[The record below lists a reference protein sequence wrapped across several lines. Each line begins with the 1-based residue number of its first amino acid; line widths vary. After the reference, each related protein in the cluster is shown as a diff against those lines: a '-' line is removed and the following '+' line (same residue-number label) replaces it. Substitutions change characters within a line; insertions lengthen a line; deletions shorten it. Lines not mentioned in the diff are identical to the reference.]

1 MLRVSKVT
9 RVELSPEAGQRKRHR
24 RRCTYQNFV
33 CASKVLRGPR
43 SSYPDTGHV
52 HLACPYVQDGG
63 SINDPFIWCFLHRER
78 DQKTTLEP
86 RTTEHAYH
94 HKLHA
99 RGLMVAISA
108 EHAFHRN
115 GVFAA
120 ATGIPARCMHAR
132 PFSYPVRRQRI
143 EDHAS
148 LDGHAAGT
156 SHTCLFGA
164 RPAGI
169 AATHTHTHAER
180 DKLTPGEQRS
190 ALRLSV
196 QRGSKAQQHRVRAR
210 SPWEAFAL
218 NSSMLRHKQSA
229 A

>member
-86 RTTEHAYH
+86 RTPEHAYH

-99 RGLMVAISA
+99 RGLIVAISA

-120 ATGIPARCMHAR
+120 ATGIPARRMHAR
-132 PFSYPVRRQRI
+132 PFSYPVRR
-143 EDHAS
+143 
-148 LDGHAAGT
+148 
-156 SHTCLFGA
+156 
-164 RPAGI
+164 
-169 AATHTHTHAER
+169 
-180 DKLTPGEQRS
+180 
-190 ALRLSV
+190 
-196 QRGSKAQQHRVRAR
+196 
-210 SPWEAFAL
+210 
-218 NSSMLRHKQSA
+218 
-229 A
+229 